1 MDSFRGLVE
10 MDREIFL
17 AKFDLA
23 SLGRILLVDFN
34 NKYLNFKKILPGG
47 WLAKTGPPLAP
58 INTISSLVLLNFSEI
73 SVVNKSS
80 LVIVVVSAAD
90 TEI

>member
-34 NKYLNFKKILPGG
+34 KLTQWETCNRDEFK
-47 WLAKTGPPLAP
+47 
-58 INTISSLVLLNFSEI
+58 INRKNQ
-73 SVVNKSS
+73 
-80 LVIVVVSAAD
+80 AQAD
-90 TEI
+90 

>member
-34 NKYLNFKKILPGG
+34 Q
-47 WLAKTGPPLAP
+47 TSQRQ
-58 INTISSLVLLNFSEI
+58 ISL
-73 SVVNKSS
+73 SS
-80 LVIVVVSAAD
+80 GHPVETFFCFYMSNNMRKHSTLIGY
-90 TEI
+90 I